1 MSGIT
6 MYTTGLCPFCYRA
19 KALLDAKGVAYE
31 EINVTF
37 SPKRRAEMT
46 AKAGG
51 QTSVPQIWIGEQHIG
66 GSDELQALESAGELD
81 RMLGSLA

>member
-6 MYTTGLCPFCYRA
+6 IYTTGLCPFCYRA
-19 KALLDAKGVAYE
+19 KALLDDKGAEYE

-37 SPKRRAEMT
+37 SPRRRAEMS

-66 GSDELQALESAGELD
+66 GSDELQALESVGELD

>member
-1 MSGIT
+1 MAGIKI
-6 MYTTGLCPFCYRA
+6 YTTGMCPFCYRA
-19 KALLDAKGVAYE
+19 KALLDGKSAVYE

-37 SPKRRAEMT
+37 SPKKRAEMV

-66 GSDELQALESAGELD
+66 GSDELEALESAGELD
-81 RMLGSLA
+81 RLLAAAA

>member
-6 MYTTGLCPFCYRA
+6 IYTTGLCPFCYRA
-19 KALLDAKGVAYE
+19 KALLKGKGAAYD

-37 SPKRRAEMT
+37 SPKKRAEMT

-51 QTSVPQIWIGEQHIG
+51 ETSVPQIWIGERHIG
-66 GSDELQALESAGELD
+66 GSDELQQLDSTGELD
-81 RMLGSLA
+81 QLLAAAA

>member
-1 MSGIT
+1 

-37 SPKRRAEMT
+37 SPKLRAEMT